1 MNRFEFVPAVL
12 KEDEI
17 YIAKHR
23 NIKLYDGDQKVC
35 DKCGNI
41 FMLAHSFRLAP
52 EVTPF
57 FLEWFA
63 LQTRYEDGELLLTTH
78 RLFWGRVGE
87 IPRGMTV
94 LCLNLKYVNRLD
106 EEYAS
111 SFVFGRKKR
120 IILHLKDVMP
130 DKAPGPNDLSVET
143 FIKLSGR
150 NGIEETFAQ
159 SLYETIMARVWE
171 TSTSS
176 ASTSPTS
183 DADDNPA
190 PRIKLRAGIVGI
202 ERGLQERQKQTDDN
216 ITLAFQD
223 LSKLMTMAK
232 DMVNISKA
240 ISAKIRERQG
250 DISEDETVRFKS
262 YLMSL
267 GIDDPVTRDNVQN
280 NTEYFQR
287 LSTQICEMLL
297 DPIMESGG
305 MMSLADVYCRV
316 NRARGLELLSPEDLL
331 NACQALGGPIKLRKF
346 PSGAMVLQL
355 ESHDDEVVAEETAQQ
370 VEKSKSLSVEELARI
385 LEISLLLAQERLL
398 TAERS
403 GKVCRDESI
412 EGLRFYPNQFLQSSS

>member
-1 MNRFEFVPAVL
+1 MNRFEFVPAIL
-12 KEDEI
+12 KDDEI
-17 YIAKHR
+17 YVAKHR
-23 NIKLYDGDQKVC
+23 NIKLYDGDQKVSPASPHSHTPRQLTRSWIR
-35 DKCGNI
+35 I
-41 FMLAHSFRLAP
+41 F
-52 EVTPF
+52 PF
-57 FLEWFA
+57 S
-63 LQTRYEDGELLLTTH
+63 QTKYEDGELLLTTH

-130 DKAPGPNDLSVET
+130 DKTPGPFDHSSES

-150 NGIEETFAQ
+150 NGIEETFVQ
-159 SLYETIMARVWE
+159 SIYETIMARVWE
-171 TSTSS
+171 TSASS

-183 DADDNPA
+183 DAASDSPA
-190 PRIKLRAGIVGI
+190 PRIKLRTGIVGI
-202 ERGLQERQKQTDDN
+202 ERTLQERQKQTDEN
-216 ITLAFQD
+216 ITMAFQD
-223 LSKLMTMAK
+223 LSKLMSMAK
-232 DMVNISKA
+232 DMVSISKV

-331 NACQALGGPIKLRKF
+331 NACQALNGPIKLRKF

-355 ESHDDEVVAEETAQQ
+355 ESHDDEVVAEETAKE

-412 EGLRFYPNQFLQSSS
+412 EGLRFYPNLFLQSSN

>member
-1 MNRFEFVPAVL
+1 M
-12 KEDEI
+12 
-17 YIAKHR
+17 
-23 NIKLYDGDQKVC
+23 
-35 DKCGNI
+35 
-41 FMLAHSFRLAP
+41 
-52 EVTPF
+52 
-57 FLEWFA
+57 
-63 LQTRYEDGELLLTTH
+63 QTKYEDGELLLTTH

-87 IPRGMTV
+87 IARGMTV
-94 LCLNLKYVNRLD
+94 PCLHLQYVQRLD

-120 IILHLKDVMP
+120 IILHLKNVMP
-130 DKAPGPNDLSVET
+130 GKMAGPMDHSSES

-150 NGIEETFAQ
+150 NGIEDSFMQ

-171 TSTSS
+171 TTNSSS
-176 ASTSPTS
+176 ASTAPATDGSA
-183 DADDNPA
+183 ADQPVA
-190 PRIKLRAGIVGI
+190 RIKLRAGIVGI
-202 ERGLQERQKQTDDN
+202 ERSLQERQKQTDDN

-223 LSKLMTMAK
+223 MSKLMSMAK
-232 DMVNISKA
+232 DMVNVSKA

-267 GIDDPVTRDNVQN
+267 GIDDPVTRDSAQS

-287 LSTQICEMLL
+287 LGTQICEMLL

-331 NACQALGGPIKLRKF
+331 NACQALNGPIKLRKF
-346 PSGAMVLQL
+346 PSGAIVLQL
-355 ESHDDEVVAEETAQQ
+355 ESHDDQVVAEETAQE
-370 VEKSKSLSVEELARI
+370 VEKSKSMTVEELARI
-385 LEISLLLAQERLL
+385 LEISILLSQERLL

-412 EGLRFYPNQFLQSSS
+412 EGLRFYPNLFLQS